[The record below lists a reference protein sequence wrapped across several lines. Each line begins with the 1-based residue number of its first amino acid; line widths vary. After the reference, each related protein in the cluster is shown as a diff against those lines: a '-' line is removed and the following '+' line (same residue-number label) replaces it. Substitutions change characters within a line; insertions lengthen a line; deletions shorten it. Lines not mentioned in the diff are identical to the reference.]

1 MHRAEALSRGIRF
14 ALALLAV
21 VVAPATALAQ
31 KETFIPGFW
40 DPNRRLTKPDT
51 SAIHLIRFITADD
64 YYPFNFIAADG
75 SLTGFN
81 VDLAHAVCDELQVA
95 CTIQARRWDTLA
107 SALEENKGDAII
119 ASVAV
124 TPQTREKMDFTA
136 PYFVL
141 PGRFAIR
148 NGRAPGI
155 DATPEKMG
163 QAKVAVVAGS
173 AHEAWLKRY
182 FPKVDLKPYPT
193 REAARAALQKGEADA
208 LFADAASL
216 GVWMNS
222 QAAQNC
228 CSYFGGAFVDA
239 GYFGE
244 GLAIGVGRNNAGLRR
259 ALDYALAR
267 LAQRG
272 VYSELYLKYFPIGIF

>member
-1 MHRAEALSRGIRF
+1 MRIF
-14 ALALLAV
+14 LLA
-21 VVAPATALAQ
+21 ACLWPAAACLWPAAAFAQ
-31 KETFIPGFW
+31 NEPFLPGFW

-64 YYPFNFIAADG
+64 YYPFNFLAPDG
-75 SLTGFN
+75 ALAGFN
-81 VDLAHAVCDELQVA
+81 VDLAHAICDELQVA

-107 SALEENKGDAII
+107 AALDENKGDALI

-148 NGRAPGI
+148 TGRAPGL
-155 DATPEKMG
+155 DPSPEKMG

-173 AHEAWLKRY
+173 AHEAWLKRF
-182 FPKVDLKPYPT
+182 FPKLDLKPQAS
-193 REAARAALQKGEADA
+193 RDAARTALQKGEVDA

-222 QAAQNC
+222 QAAQGC
-228 CSYFGGAFVDA
+228 CSFFGGAFVDT

-244 GLAIGVGRNNAGLRR
+244 GLAIGVGRNNQTLRR

-272 VYSELYLKYFPIGIF
+272 VYSELYLKYFPIGVF